1 MSTLVYMKLLE
12 QSPEKYDRGMRLITL
27 GRVDAIKELIAEN
40 WIGPNCR
47 VLEIG
52 CGTGS
57 LAAKMAA
64 KRAEVTAIDIS
75 PKMLA
80 AAQAAAPDARILHM
94 TATEIDSF
102 SAGSFDRI
110 VAMLSLSEMTDA
122 EINFVLDQSSKLLS
136 DEGKLIIADEV
147 RPLSFWQWLPY
158 IFIRLPLALL
168 TMLWTQSTTHA
179 LSNIRGKLNDA
190 GFNIVHQE
198 DFLLGSLVF
207 LVIQKETDD

>member
-27 GRVDAIKELIAEN
+27 GRVDAIKDLIAGN
-40 WIGPNCR
+40 WISPNIR

-57 LAAKMAA
+57 LAARMAA
-64 KRAEVTAIDIS
+64 KGAEVTAIDIS
-75 PKMLA
+75 PKMLE
-80 AAQAAAPDARILHM
+80 AAQAAAPDARVLHM
-94 TATEIDSF
+94 TGTEIDSF
-102 SAGSFDRI
+102 SAGSFERI

-122 EINFVLDQSSKLLS
+122 EISFVLDQSSELLS
-136 DEGKLIIADEV
+136 DGGKLIIADEV
-147 RPLSFWQWLPY
+147 RPQSFWQWLPY

-179 LSNIRGKLNDA
+179 LSNLHGKLEDA
-190 GFNIVHQE
+190 GFSVVHQE
-198 DFLLGSLVF
+198 GFLLGSLVF
-207 LVIQKETDD
+207 LVVEKEIHD